1 MDCSSRYGEITYLRG
16 RANQVKNTD
25 KTSFDLIYAQASFFR
40 EATSN
45 MDLMRYDTLF
55 FYYALT
61 RIEGR
66 TMSQPCATLK
76 ENIKLLLIALFCM
89 TTIASSTM

>member
-1 MDCSSRYGEITYLRG
+1 
-16 RANQVKNTD
+16 
-25 KTSFDLIYAQASFFR
+25 
-40 EATSN
+40 

-61 RIEGR
+61 RIER
-66 TMSQPCATLK
+66 RAMSQPRATLQ
-76 ENIKLLLIALFCM
+76 ENIKLLLIALFCI

>member
-1 MDCSSRYGEITYLRG
+1 MIKTE
-16 RANQVKNTD
+16 QVQTID
-25 KTSFDLIYAQASFFR
+25 KTSFDPIYAQASFF
-40 EATSN
+40 EETTYN

-61 RIEGR
+61 RIER
-66 TMSQPCATLK
+66 RAMSQPRATLQ
-76 ENIKLLLIALFCM
+76 ENIKLLLIALFCI

>member
-1 MDCSSRYGEITYLRG
+1 
-16 RANQVKNTD
+16 
-25 KTSFDLIYAQASFFR
+25 
-40 EATSN
+40 

-61 RIEGR
+61 RIERR
-66 TMSQPCATLK
+66 TMSQTRATLQ
-76 ENIKLLLIALFCM
+76 ENIKLLLIALFCI